1 MSERKGVPM
10 REEKGKERTECGR
23 EWAVSVNVLRESVLR
38 VRLRIRWLEPLRSA
52 DQPTSQLVDDSGPV
66 LVLFALSLFALSLET
81 SWL

>member
-1 MSERKGVPM
+1 M
-10 REEKGKERTECGR
+10 GR
-23 EWAVSVNVLRESVLR
+23 ERERERERESVFLR
-38 VRLRIRWLEPLRSA
+38 VRLRVRWLEPLRSA